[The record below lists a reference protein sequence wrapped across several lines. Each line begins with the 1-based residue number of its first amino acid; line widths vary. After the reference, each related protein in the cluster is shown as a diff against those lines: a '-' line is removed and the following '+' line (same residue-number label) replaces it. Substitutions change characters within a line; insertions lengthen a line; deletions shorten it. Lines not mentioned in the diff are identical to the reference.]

1 MARQWQQTQ
10 WAQYHRQDQDQQ
22 GQDPQHNQDEQGQQ
36 TQAQNPERHGEQ
48 NQGSRWQHPPG
59 HRADKAQDRRH
70 ELYRAKQDIKRLE
83 DRLVEVKDQ
92 CQLEKRVM
100 ALEHQKKVSDMLA
113 QAAAM
118 ALNHQAELGKK
129 QEQIDAL
136 KAQHKTEEDGFKAEI
151 RALKAKLEAEEQKTK
166 MATAADLKPW
176 MDANDR
182 FVKQE
187 KEMTAKIDELR
198 NERVQLKKAGRH
210 LTPSEQWSFKN
221 VSRFRPTKPCRRSC
235 RPPRRHG
242 SRHSSKLNSEPFPSL
257 DISARRTRSSSTFMR
272 RRSRRRKG
280 TCFQLV
286 FLSCWP
292 DRRLPP

>member
-1 MARQWQQTQ
+1 
-10 WAQYHRQDQDQQ
+10 
-22 GQDPQHNQDEQGQQ
+22 
-36 TQAQNPERHGEQ
+36 
-48 NQGSRWQHPPG
+48 
-59 HRADKAQDRRH
+59 
-70 ELYRAKQDIKRLE
+70 
-83 DRLVEVKDQ
+83 
-92 CQLEKRVM
+92 M
-100 ALEHQKKVSDMLA
+100 ALEHQKKISDMLA
-113 QAAAM
+113 QQAAVM
-118 ALNHQAELGKK
+118 LNHQAELGKK
-129 QEQIDAL
+129 QEEMDDL
-136 KAQHKTEEDGFKAEI
+136 KARHKTQEDSLRAEI
-151 RALKAKLEAEEQKTK
+151 QSLTSRLQAEEQKKK

-176 MDANDR
+176 MDANDN

-198 NERVQLKKAGRH
+198 NERVQLKKAG
-210 LTPSEQWSFKN
+210 LTPSVQRSFKN

-235 RPPRRHG
+235 RTPRRHG

-292 DRRLPP
+292 DRRLPL